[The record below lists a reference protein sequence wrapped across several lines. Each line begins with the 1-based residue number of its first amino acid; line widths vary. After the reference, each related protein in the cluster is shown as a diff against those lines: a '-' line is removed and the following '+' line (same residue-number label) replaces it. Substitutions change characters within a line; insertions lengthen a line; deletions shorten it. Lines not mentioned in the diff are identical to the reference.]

1 MREGWF
7 QVSLSRP
14 LVNLFTSARAR
25 SADGHS
31 SRERAQLGE
40 RVLEGTCSL
49 QTNRTDDP
57 KGPNSKER
65 NMSHP
70 ATQFTSILLSI
81 SAIGVTLLLYWVGIS
96 GADVTIFHLLY
107 ISLIVLL
114 ALMCT
119 SNMRAG
125 LLVTSVSGV
134 LVVLWVS
141 VNASYGRPVIYNS
154 AWI

>member
-1 MREGWF
+1 
-7 QVSLSRP
+7 
-14 LVNLFTSARAR
+14 
-25 SADGHS
+25 
-31 SRERAQLGE
+31 
-40 RVLEGTCSL
+40 
-49 QTNRTDDP
+49 
-57 KGPNSKER
+57 
-65 NMSHP
+65 MSHP